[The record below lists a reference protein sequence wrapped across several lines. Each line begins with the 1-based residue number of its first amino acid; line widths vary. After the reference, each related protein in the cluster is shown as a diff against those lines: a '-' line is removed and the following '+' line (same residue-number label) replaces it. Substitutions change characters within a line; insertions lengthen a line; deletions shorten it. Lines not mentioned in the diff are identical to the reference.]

1 MPAPILVC
9 PDCRLRSRPRRDE
22 CGRLRIA
29 AASGRTYLDRVLAWL
44 LLWSLSFALMMLY
57 AGKVAP
63 DEALFAALGA
73 TISATASK
81 MVLEKRLAPLRGEWR
96 CVAQIWRLPRY
107 LVTGTWEV
115 LAVLARQVFLRK
127 PAPSL
132 LYGVRFDAGGDDDE
146 SALRRALA
154 IAYTTA
160 TPNFVILGVD
170 RARGLLVYHQVQ
182 KGPIPEMTVQLGAKP

>member
-1 MPAPILVC
+1 M
-9 PDCRLRSRPRRDE
+9 
-22 CGRLRIA
+22 
-29 AASGRTYLDRVLAWL
+29 LAWF

-57 AGKVAP
+57 AGKIAA
-63 DEALFAALGA
+63 DEALFAAIGSA
-73 TISATASK
+73 ISASASK
-81 MVLEKRLAPLRGEWR
+81 MVLQKRLAPLGGEWR

-107 LVTGTWEV
+107 VVSGTWEV
-115 LAVLARQVFLRK
+115 LAVLASQIFLRK

-132 LYGVRFDAGGDDDE
+132 LYGVRFEAGGDDDR

-170 RARGLLVYHQVQ
+170 RERGLLVVHQIR
-182 KGPIPEMTVQLGAKP
+182 KGPIPGMTVELGAKP